1 MNSVLVVDDHEVT
14 RRGVR
19 ELLLDANPGVEFEE
33 ASDGA
38 ALARLLPTRA
48 WSLVVLDAMLPDA
61 SLLETLALIRGGS
74 AVPVLVLTAA
84 VELEFVI
91 QSMKAGAN
99 GLIHKHRAS
108 QDLVEA
114 ARCVAAGGTWLHP
127 ETAGQVAAALREPP
141 QTLATHDLSGRE
153 LEIFKRIALGQ
164 TIKEIAGELALSDK
178 TVATYLTRIRE
189 KTGLQSHVEIA
200 RYALKHQLV
209 D

>member
-1 MNSVLVVDDHEVT
+1 MKSILVVDDHEVT

-19 ELLLDANPGVEFEE
+19 ELLLDAMPGVDFEE

-38 ALARLLPTRA
+38 TLARLLPTRA

-61 SLLETLALIRGGS
+61 SLLDALALIRGGS
-74 AVPVLVLTAA
+74 GVPVLVLTAA

-114 ARCVAAGGTWLHP
+114 ARCVAGGGTWLHP
-127 ETAGQVAAALREPP
+127 ETAAQVAAALREPP
-141 QTLATHDLSGRE
+141 QTLATQGLSGRE
-153 LEIFKRIALGQ
+153 LEIFKLIALGQ
-164 TIKEIAGELALSDK
+164 SIKEIAAQLALSDK

>member
-1 MNSVLVVDDHEVT
+1 VI
-14 RRGVR
+14 
-19 ELLLDANPGVEFEE
+19 LDAV
-33 ASDGA
+33 
-38 ALARLLPTRA
+38 
-48 WSLVVLDAMLPDA
+48 LPDA
-61 SLLETLALIRGGS
+61 NLLETLALIRRGWPR
-74 AVPVLVLTAA
+74 VPVLVLTAA

-108 QDLVEA
+108 QDLLEA
-114 ARCVAAGGTWLHP
+114 VRRVADGGSWLHP
-127 ETAGQVAAALREPP
+127 ETAAQVAATLREAPHA
-141 QTLATHDLSGRE
+141 LAHQALSGRE
-153 LEIFKRIALGQ
+153 LEIFKLIALGLA
-164 TIKEIAGELALSDK
+164 IKEIAGKLALSDK